1 VSIDQ
6 TIVFD
11 LGKRLP
17 NPRAGWGRVH
27 ASGTGARNGDDDQIV
42 PIGASAM
49 VSGKLAKAFFNSM
62 VWLSGRRRTD
72 PDGRRVGGIFAEGL
86 PIG

>member
-1 VSIDQ
+1 VP
-6 TIVFD
+6 
-11 LGKRLP
+11 G
-17 NPRAGWGRVH
+17 GGRVH

-49 VSGKLAKAFFNSM
+49 VSGKLVKGFFNSM
-62 VWLSGRRRTD
+62 VWLSGRRRID
-72 PDGRRVGGIFAEGL
+72 RDRRLVGGIFAEGL